1 MTHIATMDTRSPHV
15 RCRTSNDPLAQLP
28 NTDWLDGLMPST
40 NIRNNFCMGLPEP
53 SRPRQAY

>member
-15 RCRTSNDPLAQLP
+15 RCRTSNDPLAPLP